1 MMLRKRGSG
10 KGQLAGKVMSGA
22 ERDRQSMAI
31 ESGSRD
37 GHGAGQVDA
46 VPNRDENWPAAT
58 ARPHH
63 CSLGISVDL
72 ERRGLASVGAGILKC
87 TNEAGFGTANDRHVE
102 FNADVAGKP
111 KPSRMRAA
119 VAVDK

>member
-46 VPNRDENWPAAT
+46 VPTEMKIGRLPRRVRITVASASPSILSVVDWPASG
-58 ARPHH
+58 PG
-63 CSLGISVDL
+63 S
-72 ERRGLASVGAGILKC
+72 
-87 TNEAGFGTANDRHVE
+87 
-102 FNADVAGKP
+102 
-111 KPSRMRAA
+111 
-119 VAVDK
+119 